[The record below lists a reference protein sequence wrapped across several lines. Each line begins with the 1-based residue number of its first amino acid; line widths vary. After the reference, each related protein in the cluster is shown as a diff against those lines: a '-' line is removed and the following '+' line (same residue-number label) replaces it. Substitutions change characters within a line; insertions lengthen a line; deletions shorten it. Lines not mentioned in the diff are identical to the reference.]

1 MALRPCDGWPL
12 IGLDQIPTGWYAW
25 FMNPQPPEPTP
36 SGGARSKLLN
46 AAISI
51 IRKKGYAAT
60 SVDELCAWAG
70 VTKGAFFHHFPSKD
84 SLAVAATNHWS
95 ELSDA
100 LFAAAPY
107 HRFEDPL
114 DRVLGYLDFRKAML
128 LGDVA
133 EFTCLAGTMVQ
144 EAYGTHPDIRDA
156 CDACIGSHAA
166 KVESDIADAMK
177 LYQLRGPCTA
187 ESLALH
193 TQAVLQGA
201 FILAKAKGSAAVVE
215 ASIDHLR
222 RYIDLLFRR
231 PRKSTSRKGR
241 PRRKPFARAES
252 SPRRRQRSI
261 ARAPRTRGAGELV
274 SVERRYRDRA
284 RGEPDRRQAGTACR
298 LRSAR
303 PARARPA
310 RGTPL
315 VALTS
320 NSSRTSETGTPT
332 ASRTRT
338 HVARFGRTRTIT
350 PILVGA
356 DLHLINP
363 KAA

>member
-1 MALRPCDGWPL
+1 MTLSDAGDLA
-12 IGLDQIPTGWYAW
+12 QIPTGWYAHQ
-25 FMNPQPPEPTP
+25 MNPPPAEPTP
-36 SGGARSKLLN
+36 SGGARAKLLD

-84 SLAVAATNHWS
+84 SLAVAAANHWS

-107 HRFEDPL
+107 HRFDDPL

-128 LGDVA
+128 RGEVA

-144 EAYGTHPDIRDA
+144 EAYLTHADIRDA
-156 CDACIGSHAA
+156 CGACIGDHAA

-177 LYQLRGPCTA
+177 LYHRGAPWTA

-193 TQAVLQGA
+193 MQAVLQGA
-201 FILAKAKGSAAVVE
+201 FILAKAKSSAAVVE

-222 RYIDLLFRR
+222 RYIELLFRR
-231 PRKSTSRKGR
+231 PRKKASRKNRQR
-241 PRRKPFARAES
+241 PRPIAGTQSA
-252 SPRRRQRSI
+252 PRRRERSS
-261 ARAPRTRGAGELV
+261 API
-274 SVERRYRDRA
+274 
-284 RGEPDRRQAGTACR
+284 
-298 LRSAR
+298 
-303 PARARPA
+303 
-310 RGTPL
+310 
-315 VALTS
+315 S
-320 NSSRTSETGTPT
+320 N
-332 ASRTRT
+332 A
-338 HVARFGRTRTIT
+338 TIT
-350 PILVGA
+350 PLSVGA

-363 KAA
+363 KAAY